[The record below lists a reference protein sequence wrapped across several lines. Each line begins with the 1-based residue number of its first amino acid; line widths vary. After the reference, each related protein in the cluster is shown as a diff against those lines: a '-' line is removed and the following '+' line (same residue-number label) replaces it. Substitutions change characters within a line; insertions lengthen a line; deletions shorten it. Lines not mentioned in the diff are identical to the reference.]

1 MWNDKRHYIVYPT
14 PGDDVAPVTE
24 ILMKRRD
31 AHRPIQILLRAR
43 DGRWYLQE
51 PSHKSLLRRYWRI
64 KVFFGKDAPDMT
76 PYEIAVIDGRNTVKV
91 PVLETLDG
99 LPVLERAPYVLR
111 AS

>member
-1 MWNDKRHYIVYPT
+1 MRKHYIIYPI
-14 PGDDVAPVTE
+14 PGADVAPVTD

-31 AHRPIQILLRAR
+31 AHRPIQIMLRAR

-51 PSHKSLLRRYWRI
+51 PSKRALLRRYWRI

-76 PYEIAVIDGRNTVKV
+76 AYEIAVIDGRNTVKV
-91 PVLETLDG
+91 PVLDSLEG
-99 LPVLERAPYVLR
+99 LPVLERASYQLR